1 MTMKKINLFL
11 LFATST
17 LLIACQS
24 TPRPYNGVIGYQI
37 ENKTTSSATL
47 AYTLAA
53 RTKSSVDEKKLQQ
66 ACKQVLG
73 AEITYQIKVLSV
85 SEIINPPNKE
95 QFGVK
100 LGNSRATFGLSNSPD
115 LNNSEGYA
123 THQALEARPSTLN
136 VVRYTCS

>member
-1 MTMKKINLFL
+1 MKKTNLL
-11 LFATST
+11 IIVSGT
-17 LLIACQS
+17 LLVAACQS
-24 TPRPYNGVIGYQI
+24 TPHQYNGVTGYKI
-37 ENKTTSSATL
+37 ENKTTTSATL

-53 RTKSSVDEKKLQQ
+53 RGNSEVDEKKLQH

-73 AEITYQIKVLSV
+73 MEKTYKISILSV
-85 SEIINPPNKE
+85 NEIMNPTKQE
-95 QFGVK
+95 QYGVQ

-123 THQALEARPSTLN
+123 TRQALETRPTTLK

>member
-1 MTMKKINLFL
+1 MKKINLL
-11 LFATST
+11 IIVSAT
-17 LLIACQS
+17 LLVAACQS
-24 TPRPYNGVIGYQI
+24 TPHQYNGVTGYKI
-37 ENKTTSSATL
+37 ENKTATSATL

-53 RTKSSVDEKKLQQ
+53 RGNSEVDEKKLQH

-73 AEITYQIKVLSV
+73 MEKTYKISILSSNEIM
-85 SEIINPPNKE
+85 NPTKQE
-95 QFGVK
+95 QYGVQ

-123 THQALEARPSTLN
+123 TRQALETRPTTLK

>member
-11 LFATST
+11 LLATST

-47 AYTLAA
+47 AYKLAA

-73 AEITYQIKVLSV
+73 AEKTYQIKVLSV
-85 SEIINPPNKE
+85 SEIINPPIISKCNK
-95 QFGVK
+95 
-100 LGNSRATFGLSNSPD
+100 
-115 LNNSEGYA
+115 
-123 THQALEARPSTLN
+123 
-136 VVRYTCS
+136 